1 MEVLY
6 VKQDASLEHWGCK
19 VSGVKGCSEL
29 FLCKDRLE
37 IIRVDVS
44 IVLLPLFGIDV
55 PAPSEGIKFHAKLPR
70 TEANNHIELGKE
82 LRPVGLP
89 PSQELGASK
98 VLQVFVISDHI
109 DQGTR
114 AFKIVLS

>member
-19 VSGVKGCSEL
+19 VSGMEECSEL
-29 FLCKDRLE
+29 FLCKDQLG

-44 IVLLPLFGIDV
+44 IVLIPHFGMGV
-55 PAPSEGIKFHAKLPR
+55 LAPSEGIKFCAKLPR

-109 DQGTR
+109 NQGTR
-114 AFKIVLS
+114 PFKIVLP